1 MSVAEGTVAHNN
13 QGLHRPQRV
22 DWAQIR
28 KEYETT
34 EDSFKALARRH
45 GVSDTAVRKRAAKEM
60 WFATPTRF
68 AASSSSSRGANS
80 EFAGANLK
88 TEGANQ
94 GGGRT
99 GTQQEQKAARKAAK
113 KAKADAEWQEW
124 FAEDCR
130 VRNLAAEKEELE
142 WERDNPLEDYSH
154 SNRDAIPHDTIPLSV
169 FLNAEGHVSIMQP
182 KADGEDDAAVGR
194 DMWRRRSKDY
204 GIGGKRT
211 NGRNEDKVVQV
222 DLRCVPDLIS
232 MLQGILREAA

>member
-1 MSVAEGTVAHNN
+1 MQVQTNDIEGNGCVGSPQTTDWVRIRAEYEAGGTSIRAIGKANGVSHTA
-13 QGLHRPQRV
+13 
-22 DWAQIR
+22 IR
-28 KEYETT
+28 K
-34 EDSFKALARRH
+34 KAAAD
-45 GVSDTAVRKRAAKEM
+45 GWVS
-60 WFATPTRF
+60 TPTSF
-68 AASSSSSRGANS
+68 HSH
-80 EFAGANLK
+80 K
-88 TEGANQ
+88 TEVSTLETKVSTPGNQNIDAGNQ
-94 GGGRT
+94 GGVETRT
-99 GTQQEQKAARKAAK
+99 KHQLKKAAK
-113 KAKADAEWQEW
+113 KAKEDAEWREW

-211 NGRNEDKVVQV
+211 NGRNEDKVVQI
-222 DLRCVPDLIS
+222 DLRCIPALIAR
-232 MLQGILREAA
+232 LQQLARE